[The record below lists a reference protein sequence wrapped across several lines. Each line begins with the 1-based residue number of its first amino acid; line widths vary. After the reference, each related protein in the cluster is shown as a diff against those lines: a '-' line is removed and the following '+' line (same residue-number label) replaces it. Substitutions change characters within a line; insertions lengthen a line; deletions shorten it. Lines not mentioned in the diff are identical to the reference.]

1 MPQKANSGSEVIMV
15 GIGGMGVLVAGQVLT
30 YASMNRY
37 KYVSWFPSYFAA
49 MRGGLCECT
58 VVYSNDEI
66 LSPIVDQA
74 DAAIIL
80 DSSQYKAFEP
90 RVKPGGLIIV
100 EASGMKD
107 EKSRDDIK
115 LLLVPGLEAAVKL
128 GGVQANNLIL
138 LGVYVSKTK
147 TISPDLIEQE
157 LDRRFGGKEAVL
169 KGNKEAFRAGFKLAD
184 TLVEIM
190 KGGIA

>member
-1 MPQKANSGSEVIMV
+1 MPQKANSQGEVIIV
-15 GIGGMGVLVAGQVLT
+15 GIGGMGVLLAGQVLA

-37 KYVSWFPSYFAA
+37 KYVSWLPSYFAA
-49 MRGGLCECT
+49 MRGGLCECSMA
-58 VVYSNDEI
+58 YSDDEI
-66 LSPIVDQA
+66 LSPILDQA

-115 LLLVPGLEAAVKL
+115 LVLVPGLEAAVKL
-128 GGVQANNLIL
+128 GAMQANNLIL
-138 LGVYVSKTK
+138 LGVYVTKTK

-157 LDRRFGGKEAVL
+157 LDRRFKGKEAVL
-169 KGNKEAFRAGFKLAD
+169 KQNKEAFRAGLKMANSLKEA
-184 TLVEIM
+184 
-190 KGGIA
+190 